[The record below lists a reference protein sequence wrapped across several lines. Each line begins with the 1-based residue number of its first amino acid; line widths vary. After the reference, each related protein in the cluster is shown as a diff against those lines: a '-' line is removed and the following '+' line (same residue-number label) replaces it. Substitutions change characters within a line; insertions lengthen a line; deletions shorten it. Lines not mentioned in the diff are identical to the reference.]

1 VTFLAFVLLEL
12 RGRENSFSTKKLDTE
27 CTVGLKPHLLATT
40 GAVVPLGAVVEQE
53 LLPPLNIS
61 EFHFHGMCFGRRRA
75 QGKRRKKFE
84 TITEVWKI
92 AASKQRIAL
101 RTSSQHMA

>member
-1 VTFLAFVLLEL
+1 MFCLNFGDEKIL
-12 RGRENSFSTKKLDTE
+12 FHKKLDTE
-27 CTVGLKPHLLATT
+27 CAVGLKPHLLATI
-40 GAVVPLGAVVEQE
+40 GAVVPLGTVVEQE
-53 LLPPLNIS
+53 LLPPLNIP
-61 EFHFHGMCFGRRRA
+61 EFHFHGMGFGRSRA